1 MNDDFKIVTFRDFT
15 EKCCLSVS
23 FLEFYGVASA
33 IRSAMK
39 SLKLKP
45 QDEKDQGF
53 SVQKVIAAN
62 KPTKFAYKILINK
75 KSTRPQKSQEKW
87 VRDCKVDAVEDLSWT
102 SIYLL
107 PRLCTLST
115 KLRNF

>member
-1 MNDDFKIVTFRDFT
+1 MEKAKAGVLKIKDLMNDDFKIVTFRDFT

-23 FLEFYGVASA
+23 FLEFYGVVSA

-62 KPTKFAYKILINK
+62 KPTK
-75 KSTRPQKSQEKW
+75 
-87 VRDCKVDAVEDLSWT
+87 
-102 SIYLL
+102 
-107 PRLCTLST
+107 
-115 KLRNF
+115 